1 MILVLGATGQQGGAT
16 ARHLLARGTHVR
28 ALVRATDTP
37 AATALTDAGAELVLG
52 DMADVDSLKSA
63 MAGVSGVFS
72 VQPPTDN
79 EIQLGTNVADAAA
92 ATGIDHLVYTSVAG
106 VDRANGIGSWD
117 SKRHIEQHIRAL
129 GLPTTFLQPVKFME
143 NLFHPL
149 FLDVASGQ
157 LAEPWHPDTP
167 MQLIAVDD
175 IAAFAGLAF
184 ADPSTY
190 AGQAL
195 EIAGDELSH
204 KDMVA
209 EMASATGRAITYKH
223 LTQEILAEHYPQHA
237 PIYRAALDFVERNGG
252 WHADIPALRVI
263 HPGLMTLRTWLTR
276 TGAAR
281 IDAVFDDAVF
291 DQAGE

>member
-16 ARHLLARGTHVR
+16 ARHLIARGTHIR

-37 AATALTDAGAELVLG
+37 AATALKDAGAELVLG
-52 DMADVDSLKSA
+52 DMADIGSLTSA
-63 MAGVSGVFS
+63 MTGVSGVFS
-72 VQPPTDN
+72 VQPPTSD
-79 EIQLGTNVADAAA
+79 EIQLGTTVADAAA
-92 ATGIDHLVYTSVAG
+92 TTGIDHLVYTSVAG
-106 VDRANGIGSWD
+106 VDRADGIGSWS

-143 NLFHPL
+143 NLLSPRV
-149 FLDVASGQ
+149 LDAASG
-157 LAEPWHPDTP
+157 LLTEPWDPDTP
-167 MQLIAVDD
+167 TQVIAVDD

-204 KDMVA
+204 KDMVT
-209 EMASATGRAITYKH
+209 EMAAATGQAITYNH
-223 LTQEILAEHYPQHA
+223 LTQEALAEQHPELA
-237 PIYRAALDFVERNGG
+237 ATYRAALDFVEKNGG

-263 HPGLMTLRTWLTR
+263 HPGLMTFRAWLAR

-281 IDAVFDDAVF
+281 INALFGRT
-291 DQAGE
+291 GE